1 MYMIQALQDTVIQDG
16 KILWSMKTMMILKA
30 LNNSDGILSSTQRL
44 ILDFTT
50 RELEMIQHGPHA
62 DGTLLMSQFQSS

>member
-50 RELEMIQHGPHA
+50 RELEMIQHGPLA